1 MQAAEL
7 IAVVREGR
15 FSVVCFADLPPSPS
29 SKTRYLVKRLRSALP
44 DVRIAVGRWGPPV
57 LADDGAEA
65 LLSAGASHLAS
76 TLVDSRDYLGSLTD
90 VAPG

>member
-1 MQAAEL
+1 LA
-7 IAVVREGR
+7 
-15 FSVVCFADLPPSPS
+15 
-29 SKTRYLVKRLRSALP
+29 
-44 DVRIAVGRWGPPV
+44 V

-76 TLVDSRDYLGSLTD
+76 TLVDSRDYLGSLAG